1 MLEMMNLEE
10 LMVARGIELDIHQLP
25 TTQDEREKIGK
36 FLQLLHETCLLHDT
50 TCGQLQEGMI

>member
-25 TTQDEREKIGK
+25 TTQDERKNRKNIFNFNKNTVFEKRRP
-36 FLQLLHETCLLHDT
+36 LLL
-50 TCGQLQEGMI
+50 